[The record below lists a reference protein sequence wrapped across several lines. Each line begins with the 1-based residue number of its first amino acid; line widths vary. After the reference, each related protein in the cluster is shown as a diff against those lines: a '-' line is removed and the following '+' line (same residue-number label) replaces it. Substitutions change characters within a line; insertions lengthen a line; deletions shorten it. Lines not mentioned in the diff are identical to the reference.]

1 MKGTAIISDS
11 VISPIGMS
19 SAENFVALKKG
30 KTGVSRVED
39 RHLSEEIFV
48 AAKINGLSFLDGCTK
63 FETIAILSVQ
73 DALAKATDD
82 IDLSTTAFILATTK
96 GNIELLEHQ
105 PFSSDLDLHVTA
117 KKIAARFGIAKSYVV
132 SNACTSGVMALI
144 TAKRLLKTGK
154 FNYTIV
160 TGADVLSHFVVS
172 GFRSLHALSDVLCK
186 PFDTLRN
193 GLNLGEAA
201 ATIILSKSGD
211 CEFMLVGD
219 GSSNDANH
227 ISGPSRTGE
236 ELAYAIALAVKDSSI
251 DRNEI
256 DFVSAHGTATPYNDE
271 MEAKAFAL
279 AGLSATPVNSLKGY
293 FGHTLGAAGLVEVI
307 MSIHSLK
314 NNELISTKGFST
326 LGVSQPLNVVAK
338 NESRQM
344 KTFVKTASGFGGC
357 NAAVVIRKNQ

>member
-11 VISPIGMS
+11 LISPIGMS
-19 SAENFVALKKG
+19 STENFDALKKG
-30 KTGVSRVED
+30 KTGVSLVED
-39 RHLSEEIFV
+39 RVLSNEPFV
-48 AAKINGLSFLDGCTK
+48 AAKINGLSLLDTCTR

-73 DALAKATDD
+73 DALTKTTNKL
-82 IDLSTTAFILATTK
+82 DLSTTAFVLATTK
-96 GNIELLEHQ
+96 GNIELLGNQ
-105 PFSSDLDLHVTA
+105 PFSVDLDLSVTA
-117 KKIAARFGIAKSYVV
+117 KKIAARFGITKSYVV

-154 FNYTIV
+154 FNHAIV
-160 TGADVLSHFVVS
+160 TGADVLSYFVVS
-172 GFRSLHALSDVLCK
+172 GFRSLHALSDELCK
-186 PFDTLRN
+186 PFDAQRK

-211 CEFMLVGD
+211 SEFVLLGD

-236 ELAYAIALAVKDSSI
+236 ELAYAIDTAMKDSSI
-251 DRNEI
+251 DRIDI
-256 DFVSAHGTATPYNDE
+256 DFVSAHGTATSYNDE
-271 MEAKAFAL
+271 MEAKAFVK
-279 AGLSATPVNSLKGY
+279 AGLTATPVNSLKGY
-293 FGHTLGAAGLVEVI
+293 FGHTLGAAGLVEAI

-314 NNELISTKGFST
+314 NNELIPTKGFST

-338 NESRQM
+338 SESRQM

-357 NAAVVIRKNQ
+357 NAAVVIRKN